1 MAEAPI
7 IEKLRKSLM
16 CVHLGD
22 YAILETQLT
31 TRTVSRQGKKVEGVG
46 P

>member
-1 MAEAPI
+1 M
-7 IEKLRKSLM
+7 EKLRKSLM

-31 TRTVSRQGKKVEGVG
+31 TARSAVRERK
-46 P
+46 